1 MLTPKENLIRLFN
14 HEEAEYMPIMGE
26 GIINNVPINGY
37 HERPQGTSGGQDWF
51 GVTWAWPDGEP
62 APMPT
67 APYLMEEAC
76 EWKDV
81 LQFPD
86 LDAIDWEEA
95 ARIDRIPEF
104 DRENNLLYQMIHNG
118 LTERLQQL
126 MGFENAL
133 VALVAE
139 PEDTEE
145 LFDALTDYKCALIDK
160 IAKYYKPDVICYHD
174 DWGTQRGL
182 FFSPDTWRSLVKEP
196 TKRIVDHVHSKGIKF
211 ELHSDGLIK
220 DLIPEIVDDLHVDSL
235 NIMNINGIPELK
247 KQTGRKV
254 VYNVFLDTQKLDVI
268 AASGGMTEEQL
279 RAAVHEELM
288 ENGAG
293 GCYIPTLIL
302 VRPEWEE
309 IIKDEFYVCRKE
321 LMQKQ

>member
-14 HEEAEYMPIMGE
+14 HEEAEYIPIMGE

-37 HERPQGTSGGQDWF
+37 HERPQGTAGGQDWF
-51 GVTWAWPDGEP
+51 GVTWAWPEGEP

-86 LDAIDWEEA
+86 LEAIDWEEA

-160 IAKYYKPDVICYHD
+160 IAKYYKPDIICYHD

-182 FFSPDTWRSLVKEP
+182 FFSPDTWRSLVKGP

-211 ELHSDGLIK
+211 ELHSDGLIR

-302 VRPEWEE
+302 VRPEWEA